1 MKDFGNFCKLDIK
14 KLFNMFHTKEKCK
27 RESEGES
34 KRNENV
40 NKQKEESKRT
50 KLMSM
55 QLTVYFCSRK

>member
-14 KLFNMFHTKEKCK
+14 TLFNVFHTKVKCK